1 MLEKIYLVNP
11 RGFCAGVNR
20 AITTVEN
27 ALKKFGSP
35 IYVRHQIVHN
45 NYVVKELEDK
55 GVIFIE
61 DINEVPDDGVLIF
74 SAHGIPPKVQQE
86 ADDRNIKTIDATC
99 PLVTK
104 VHKEAEHFDRS
115 GYTIV
120 LIGHKGHQEV
130 IGTMGYAQMTLVEV
144 EEDVAELTIPQD
156 TEKIVYLSQTT
167 LSIDDTA
174 DIIEALKN
182 KYTNIK
188 SVPKGDICYASQNRQ
203 NAVKE
208 LAKHVECVLVVGALN
223 SSNSNRLVET
233 AKKRGVDAFLIHDLE
248 NIDDNVYKNYKHIG
262 ITSGASVPDSLVK
275 KLTNYINNNYNVEI
289 KNLIVEEEDMF
300 FPVPKEVA
308 INK

>member
-1 MLEKIYLVNP
+1 MFGRYGN
-11 RGFCAGVNR
+11 AGNSGSGGGGGGV
-20 AITTVEN
+20 AYDDT
-27 ALKKFGSP
+27 ALKAE
-35 IYVRHQIVHN
+35 IQ
-45 NYVVKELEDK
+45 ELENK

-61 DINEVPDDGVLIF
+61 DISEVPDDGVLIF

-115 GYTIV
+115 GYTII

-144 EEDVAELTIPQD
+144 EEDVAELTIPQN

-174 DIIEALKN
+174 DIIKALRN
-182 KYTNIK
+182 RYPNIK

-248 NIDDNVYKNYKHIG
+248 NIDDNVYKSYKHIG

-289 KNLIVEEEDMF
+289 KNLIVEEENMF